1 MKKLSALFV
10 AVALFAPSFAQKVT
24 LSPGTHPRPKATIV
38 APAITPILLHTGK
51 PITADEK
58 KQLLASAIKAYAAQ
72 VPKAKFK
79 MPVSLPTTPPLL
91 TTDNMVLNG
100 VGYGMAN
107 QPSVVDYYNGYIAF
121 NPGVS
126 GSYNSL
132 ILFINVQPNTAYLII
147 PKVFSPST
155 ENPQITISAFLG
167 TGGTPT
173 NQTFTGSMGNNEFAY
188 AFTSNSSGYVQL
200 QIWSPNSFWNFL
212 SCEIT
217 ATPMM

>member
-1 MKKLSALFV
+1 ML
-10 AVALFAPSFAQKVT
+10 
-24 LSPGTHPRPKATIV
+24 
-38 APAITPILLHTGK
+38 TP
-51 PITADEK
+51 
-58 KQLLASAIKAYAAQ
+58 
-72 VPKAKFK
+72 
-79 MPVSLPTTPPLL
+79 
-91 TTDNMVLNG
+91 DNMVLNG
-100 VGYGMAN
+100 VGYGTAV
-107 QPSVVDYYNGYIAF
+107 QPSVVDFYNGYIAF

-147 PKVFSPST
+147 PKVFSSST

>member
-1 MKKLSALFV
+1 MKKLTALLV
-10 AVALFAPSFAQKVT
+10 AVALISPAFAQKLT
-24 LSPGTHPRPKATIV
+24 FQGTHPRPKLAIV
-38 APAITPILLHTGK
+38 APASKPVLLHTGK

-58 KQLLASAIKAYAAQ
+58 KQLLTSATKAYAAQ
-72 VPKAKFK
+72 FPKAKFK
-79 MPVSLPTTPPLL
+79 MPVTLPATPPML
-91 TTDNMVLNG
+91 TPDNMVLNG
-100 VGYGMAN
+100 VGYGMAVL
-107 QPSVVDYYNGYIAF
+107 PTVVDYYNGYIAF

-126 GSYNSL
+126 GSNNSL

-147 PKVFSPST
+147 PKVFSSST

-200 QIWSPNSFWNFL
+200 DLWSPNSSWNFL